1 MLYNKEATRDGALDR
16 SPLIAG
22 HFQHSFFVSKSL
34 IFSFLPWIFF
44 YFKLFTKATD
54 GILLCHFHG
63 IIQIT
68 KCMQLSQTP
77 LIDCQLFNTSST
89 DGISVDKHH
98 FRKKHTICPATH
110 SGTTKHFFRKL
121 FPVL

>member
-1 MLYNKEATRDGALDR
+1 MLYNKKAKCDGALDR
-16 SPLIAG
+16 SPLIAA
-22 HFQHSFFVSKSL
+22 HFEHSFFREQEFDLFISTSD
-34 IFSFLPWIFF
+34 F
-44 YFKLFTKATD
+44 YFKLFPKATD
-54 GILLCHFHG
+54 GILLCHSHG

-77 LIDCQLFNTSST
+77 LIDHRLFNTSST

-110 SGTTKHFFRKL
+110 SGTTKHLFRKL

>member
-1 MLYNKEATRDGALDR
+1 MLYNKKAKCDSALDR
-16 SPLIAG
+16 SPLIAA
-22 HFQHSFFVSKSL
+22 HFEHSFFINKNL
-34 IFSFLPWIFF
+34 IFLFLPWIF

-68 KCMQLSQTP
+68 KCMQLSPTP
-77 LIDCQLFNTSST
+77 LIDHQLFNTSST
-89 DGISVDKHH
+89 EGISVDKLH